1 MNGAFELAGDSSGRE
16 PTQTSRIGPCGA
28 LFLYST
34 AAGLCLSGP
43 VLLTVAGFTGSAS
56 GVLLA
61 GVLCTV
67 LCAPLGVV
75 LWANTDNEREYNRR
89 LDTVGVAATA
99 EVTELTDWDD
109 GEEAGVTVGLRFSGP
124 GCPTFEA
131 TWKRSKHP
139 ALRVGLRLPAV
150 VDPADH
156 LFRVDF

>member
-1 MNGAFELAGDSSGRE
+1 MNGPFEMADASGRE

-28 LFLYST
+28 LFLYSL

-43 VLLTVAGFTGSAS
+43 VLLTLAGFTGSAA
-56 GVLLA
+56 GLLLA

-89 LDTVGVAATA
+89 LDTVGGGGGSRSHR
-99 EVTELTDWDD
+99 TDRLGRRRRGRCHRRSADQR
-109 GEEAGVTVGLRFSGP
+109 AGA
-124 GCPTFEA
+124 PTFEA

-139 ALRVGLRLPAV
+139 ALRFGLRLPAV
-150 VDPADH
+150 ADPADH
-156 LFRVDF
+156 LFRFDF